1 VYKFALP
8 IGSIELECIHN
19 RELIKKPEPTMLF
32 YVMSKEFSEKFGI
45 DTELGEV
52 AVYSPN
58 FEKDLSC
65 AWVGKASDFFFR
77 GHERT

>member
-1 VYKFALP
+1 
-8 IGSIELECIHN
+8 
-19 RELIKKPEPTMLF
+19 MLF
-32 YVMSKEFSEKFGI
+32 YVMSKEFNEKFGI

-65 AWVGKASDFFFR
+65 AWVGQASDFFIR
-77 GHERT
+77 EHAH

>member
-1 VYKFALP
+1 MYKFAYP
-8 IGSIELECIHN
+8 SPDIELECIHN

-32 YVMSKEFSEKFGI
+32 YVMSKEFNEKFGI

-65 AWVGKASDFFFR
+65 AWVGQASDFFIR
-77 GHERT
+77 EHAH